1 MFINKKHKK
10 MKSLKMLLIAVI
22 FMVATQAVHAQK
34 EVMGM
39 QDIKCTMK
47 VENAPKQVKNVLD
60 LFVGFRE
67 GKHQII
73 FTLEGKTTEIVFE
86 TTVKK
91 DGKVIGTGKRQPM
104 PYFPGDMYIAPEAF
118 DFISLLPY
126 STKGDEFGKLENGT
140 YEIELNAKPAEGKVK
155 TQSVIFKFIVKN

>member
-1 MFINKKHKK
+1 MKKMFI
-10 MKSLKMLLIAVI
+10 LAVLL
-22 FMVATQAVHAQK
+22 VAAMQTSYAQK
-34 EVMGM
+34 EAMGM
-39 QDIKCTMK
+39 QNIKCVMK
-47 VENAPKQVKNVLD
+47 VENTPKQVKNVLD
-60 LFVGFRE
+60 LFAGFRE

-126 STKGDEFGKLENGT
+126 STTDKDFGKLENGT
-140 YEIELNAKPAEGKVK
+140 YEIELNAKPAEGKAE
-155 TQSVIFKFIVKN
+155 TQSVIFKFVVKNL